1 MKKYI
6 EPKCETIELEINNL
20 MLTVSNP
27 NPTWGSGDV
36 PEGGMEAGSRRGSG
50 WAEYEQ

>member
-6 EPKCETIELEINNL
+6 EPKCEIVELENSEI
-20 MLTVSNP
+20 MVYSNP
-27 NPTWGSGDV
+27 NPGFGSGEV